1 MIVNRIIRSSEC
13 NFNAE
18 LSLNGI
24 VDIVQDLITETLK
37 EVGCD
42 NITLRNNYHA
52 MWVYTKNKIHVEK
65 SVKWSE
71 EITVEC
77 RSVKSNRLLNYM
89 NTNFFNKDNEIIIS
103 SIVEMCVLD
112 INSNRFIRLTD
123 LPFNCN
129 NQEMDPTFY
138 FDEVTYSNEKPFVV
152 SPMMID
158 YSMHLNNTH
167 SIHLFLE
174 SLNFDELKMI
184 FSHSY
189 DFIIRYNSQAH
200 YLDKLVLKTEKKD
213 NHFYFCFEKENE
225 KIVSQGEL
233 IVFDK

>member
-1 MIVNRIIRSSEC
+1 MIVKRIIRSSEC

-37 EVGCD
+37 EINCD

-65 SVKWSE
+65 SVKWCE

-77 RSVKSNRLLNYM
+77 KSVKSNRLLNYM
-89 NTNFFNKDNEIIIS
+89 ITNFINKDNEVIIS

-112 INSNRFIRLTD
+112 INSYRFVRLTD
-123 LPFNCN
+123 LPFSYN
-129 NQEMDPTFY
+129 NQEMDPTFD
-138 FDEVTYSNEKPFVV
+138 FEETSYSNETKFVV

-167 SIHLFLE
+167 SIHLFLD
-174 SLNFDELKMI
+174 SLTLDELKMI

-189 DFIIRYNSQAH
+189 DFLIRYNSQAH
-200 YLDKLVLKTEKKD
+200 YLDHLVLKTEKKN
-213 NHFYFCFEKENE
+213 NHFYFSFEQENN
-225 KIVSQGEL
+225 KVVSQGEL
-233 IVFDK
+233 IVLNK